1 MDPVATVVSIFEII
15 ALVKNSLDQ
24 VQENKE
30 LCTHLA
36 NRLVSFQIILND
48 VNLRSH
54 DRFDSL
60 VSSLEAFVKEAQTLI
75 FSFLPRKSRKVK

>member
-1 MDPVATVVSIFEII
+1 MDPVATVASIFEII
-15 ALVKNSLDQ
+15 VLIKKSLDQ

-54 DRFDSL
+54 ANFDSW
-60 VSSLEAFVKEAQTLI
+60 
-75 FSFLPRKSRKVK
+75 